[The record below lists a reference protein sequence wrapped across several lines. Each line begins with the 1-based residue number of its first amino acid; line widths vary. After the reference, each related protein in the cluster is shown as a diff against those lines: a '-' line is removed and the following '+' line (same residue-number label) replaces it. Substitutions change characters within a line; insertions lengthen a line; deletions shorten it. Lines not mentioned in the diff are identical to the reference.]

1 MIALRPPFKGNDM
14 ENLYNS
20 VLAGKYQP
28 IPNVFSADIGN
39 VIKSMLS
46 VNSKIRPTCLTILTM
61 ESVKK
66 RIEKYF
72 SSDYLMQER

>member
-1 MIALRPPFKGNDM
+1 MIALRPPFKGTDM
-14 ENLYNS
+14 ESLFNNILN
-20 VLAGKYQP
+20 GKYQP
-28 IPNVFSADIGN
+28 IPNIFSTDMQN

-66 RIEKYF
+66 RIDKYF
-72 SSDYLMQER
+72 SSEYLI